1 MNQIPDGLERELA
14 PRDGRWCRMQARR
27 DDRNPQHGAATII
40 DIGVSVSMPQAAHRN
55 QRKAPSVEWMG
66 RIRDRD
72 LFGPSILRPNRGIK
86 KWDRTRHRYRQ
97 SAYQTGH
104 RSQEAG
110 ANPGTSAPGV
120 TSRCREPSRPCPRR
134 PAPPG
139 AGTRDGLRRYAPD
152 RPRSSSITTMFLRAH
167 PR

>member
-40 DIGVSVSMPQAAHRN
+40 DMGVSVSMPQATHRN

-86 KWDRTRHRYRQ
+86 KWDRAIRETTT
-97 SAYQTGH
+97 TGFCSGS
-104 RSQEAG
+104 R
-110 ANPGTSAPGV
+110 AP
-120 TSRCREPSRPCPRR
+120 
-134 PAPPG
+134 
-139 AGTRDGLRRYAPD
+139 
-152 RPRSSSITTMFLRAH
+152 
-167 PR
+167 

>member
-40 DIGVSVSMPQAAHRN
+40 DMGVSVSMPQATHRN

-86 KWDRTRHRYRQ
+86 KWDRTRPARAMTGSC
-97 SAYQTGH
+97 SA
-104 RSQEAG
+104 
-110 ANPGTSAPGV
+110 
-120 TSRCREPSRPCPRR
+120 
-134 PAPPG
+134 
-139 AGTRDGLRRYAPD
+139 
-152 RPRSSSITTMFLRAH
+152 
-167 PR
+167 